1 MNSQVKNTNSKSLFS
16 NNSNVNNE
24 MNTDDV
30 RVKMKDRKY
39 FAEGDGG
46 YLYME
51 PNNKVR
57 KVFKSKYTLII
68 KDVFFWKYGVELSD
82 EILYFVNSIF
92 DMKNNNFLIE
102 YIFKSIYE
110 DGDNYAREMPGTYKD
125 LEKFEY

>member
-1 MNSQVKNTNSKSLFS
+1 MGFFH
-16 NNSNVNNE
+16 
-24 MNTDDV
+24 DDV
-30 RVKMKDRKY
+30 RFLFDKY
-39 FAEGDGG
+39 YFYDNDE
-46 YLYME
+46 
-51 PNNKVR
+51 
-57 KVFKSKYTLII
+57 VFKSKYTLII
-68 KDVFFWKYGVELSD
+68 KDVFLWKYGVELSD